1 VTPKQLGLYVSIAS
15 IWGCTWFFILKVVQA
30 FGGGGVAL
38 RSIIGS
44 LALVVFALASR
55 KRLKFGALAPLLVV
69 GATTVAGQLMG
80 FNLATPMVGTAV
92 TAILAATIPMF
103 SMVLGRMWKVEHI
116 TALGYVGLALGF
128 GGVALIVGFPTV
140 EITMTFIIGC
150 VICILGAISAAYGSL
165 YTRKHL
171 QGIGYWEQTI
181 GSFFLG
187 GLMMLPLFLIDPPTR
202 TPEAIDYFYLAVLSV
217 VSTGLAYIMYFKLVG
232 EIGATKALTT
242 EFLVTGIAVTVG
254 AVFLG
259 ERLSQVQ
266 VVGVF
271 VILLGCS
278 LVLNLLPLRRT
289 KSGVAVN

>member
-1 VTPKQLGLYVSIAS
+1 MTPKQLSLYISIAS

-44 LALVVFALASR
+44 LALVLIAVLSR
-55 KRLKFGALAPLLVV
+55 RKLNFGSVAPLAVV

-103 SMVLGRMWKVEHI
+103 SMVIGRMWGLERI
-116 TALGYVGLALGF
+116 SALGYLGLLLGF
-128 GGVALIVGFPTV
+128 FGVALIVGFPTV
-140 EITMTFIIGC
+140 EITALFIFGC
-150 VICILGAISAAYGSL
+150 VICILGAISAAFGSL

-202 TPEAIDYFYLAVLSV
+202 TPAPIDYFYLAVLSI
-217 VSTGLAYIMYFKLVG
+217 VSTGIAYIMYFKLVG

-259 ERLSQVQ
+259 ERLSQIQ
-266 VVGVF
+266 VAGVF
-271 VILLGCS
+271 VILLGCA
-278 LVLNLLPLRRT
+278 LVLNLLPFGRSSKT
-289 KSGVAVN
+289 TA